1 MRIGGLI
8 KRVYLSH
15 RKNIDEKLKEFDL
28 TMSQLDVLILI
39 SVANEKKQLIKQ
51 RDIERKLNLT
61 NPTVTGLINRLEAK
75 RLIKRCECQEDK
87 RIRYLYVT
95 DKAIRINDEMKKIF
109 DQSDLIA
116 LNGFNND
123 EKKELEQYL
132 IRIIDNLKKGE

>member
-95 DKAIRINDEMKKIF
+95 DKATRINDEMKKIF